1 MNAPKNTLRL
11 PIPDDACDYTRRL
24 LAGQT
29 WDAVPVDPDTV
40 LEFMRGDVVCL
51 RGTVR
56 AFAIRKLTVNNS
68 GTPVHRKLTA
78 TERRDAGLPVSLI
91 EDPLG

>member
-11 PIPDDACDYTRRL
+11 SIPDDACAKAREL
-24 LAGQT
+24 LADGL
-29 WDAVPVDPDTV
+29 DPDTR

-56 AFAIRKLTVNNS
+56 AFASRKLTVSNS

-78 TERRDAGLPVSLI
+78 TERLDLAPLVRKSI
-91 EDPLG
+91 DPLAR